1 MHTVRHFY
9 RNYMKQRLF
18 NKILVI
24 YMLITICSLMVL
36 SFFIYSH
43 YETTIMQNEMNANSQ
58 KVQMVSSYMNEK
70 YQRVQNIME
79 EVYNDPSLMQDFMLF
94 LRLDYDSYIKNRLD
108 RYIEKAGSPTFRMQ
122 TAELFLKSLQEREP
136 DIQNMILYSTEQQ
149 FFISTKDE
157 TCSSLKRTKLEAIK
171 RKRYQNCG
179 AAASAIMKWYGMIY
193 RCGQPRNQ

>member
-122 TAELFLKSLQEREP
+122 TAELFLKSCRSV
-136 DIQNMILYSTEQQ
+136 N
-149 FFISTKDE
+149 
-157 TCSSLKRTKLEAIK
+157 RTFRI
-171 RKRYQNCG
+171 
-179 AAASAIMKWYGMIY
+179 
-193 RCGQPRNQ
+193 